1 MHRSRSAF
9 LALAVTTLG
18 SLALAHCSRPGDSS
32 NPSSPAASDSIAI
45 PPPPPPAASSSAPT
59 SSAPPPPAPTAAPS
73 KPSADCGIKM
83 DDWCPSPAGDPCG
96 KHKDAKSCKAD
107 SKCKGMPFRGET
119 FAPCNDDGRGFS
131 TNCPTVGCLSR

>member
-1 MHRSRSAF
+1 MHRSRSVF
-9 LALAVTTLG
+9 LALTFTA
-18 SLALAHCSRPGDSS
+18 LALAHCSRPGDSS

-45 PPPPPPAASSSAPT
+45 PPPPPPAASAAPASSAP
-59 SSAPPPPAPTAAPS
+59 AAPAPTTTAQS
-73 KPSADCGIKM
+73 KPSANCGVKM

-107 SKCKGMPFRGET
+107 PKCKGMPFRGET
-119 FAPCNDDGRGFS
+119 FAPCDDDGRGFS